1 MTNMKKVVDQ
11 EQVSQISVKQ
21 ICNQDYILGKVFIL
35 TNGRI
40 IYILRHEPEIGNN
53 RGGFIFRSMNQPCGH
68 LGVYA
73 SVQDAINDRCPGWD
87 CYVFENMQEFIQALT
102 PDFKLKGI

>member
-1 MTNMKKVVDQ
+1 
-11 EQVSQISVKQ
+11 VSQISVKQ

-35 TNGRI
+35 TNRKE
-40 IYILRHEPEIGNN
+40 IYILRHEPQLENN
-53 RGGFIFRSMNQPCGH
+53 RGGFIFRDMNQSCGH
-68 LGVYA
+68 SGFHA
-73 SVQDAINDRCPGWD
+73 SVQDAINARCAGWD